1 MGSGKGLGLFL
12 RRLLIL
18 VSGWDLVMRV
28 YSAVFLFLLFH
39 TSNYCIA
46 SFWILSSLS
55 FPVSF
60 AFFRFSPTNT
70 VFQMRSSFTSVWM
83 VV

>member
-1 MGSGKGLGLFL
+1 MGSGKGLGLIL

-46 SFWILSSLS
+46 FFLPVVSGVLCFFFPLLFDEYHLS
-55 FPVSF
+55 
-60 AFFRFSPTNT
+60 NE
-70 VFQMRSSFTSVWM
+70 
-83 VV
+83 VVVH